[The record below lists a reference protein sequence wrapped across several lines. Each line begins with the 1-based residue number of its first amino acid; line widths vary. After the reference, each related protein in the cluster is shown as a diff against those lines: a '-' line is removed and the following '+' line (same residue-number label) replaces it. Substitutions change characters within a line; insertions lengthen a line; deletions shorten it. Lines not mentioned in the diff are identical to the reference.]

1 MGTNTLNIGSRPQ
14 IEVDPDWVG
23 DGDTQAK
30 VRARLRLAARILLG
44 LAACDMS
51 IRLCSAAVIVDL
63 ATNPDAVLIRAD
75 DIDDSLGND
84 AASCDF
90 NADGI
95 EDLIVGAPRADGPGN
110 NRFGVGEV
118 SVIFGQRSA
127 WRGPLQLTSI
137 RDIWVYGIDVND
149 LLGEGVGCGDLNAD
163 GWQDLVVAASF
174 ADGPGNVRF
183 QAGDVHLL
191 FGGPSFPAVTDL
203 AAAPGT
209 IVYGENQSGRVGE
222 KGGIAVGDINSDGT
236 NDLLLGAAMEPGKP
250 QAPEGAG
257 RGYLVFGRTSWPA
270 TLDLRTQSNVVI
282 YGDRIRSSLGSTV
295 DAIDVDRDGKLD
307 AVFGAGGG
315 SGPTGNR
322 PGCGEV
328 HVFRG
333 RTTWPAEINLV
344 TTSSDMRVQGPDA
357 QDNLAAIEQVASGDL
372 DNDGRRE
379 LWIAADGA
387 DGRLNTTPQAGEIL
401 AYEPGTSLPPL
412 VDLRTTRDAVIYG
425 QDVDDLTGAALKV
438 GDVNGDGTADVVAQ
452 GPADGPNES
461 RFNCGEIYVFYGPIG
476 FPADMDVASQ
486 SLLIYGPREYA
497 GLGLRAL
504 ADLNNDGLQEIVG
517 IMDFTSDVQPPSIW
531 LISPFDIDGDGVTQL
546 PDNCPLVAN
555 PTQLDTN
562 LDGRGDACQADWD
575 GDGLTDTLDCAPI
588 RRDAGTPLEVVGVT
602 FEVGSSASLVWQPE
616 VHAERYDISRGVLP
630 HASNSDYGVCQNPRD
645 SNLSDTSFTDSDQPV
660 AGTSYFYLVRG
671 VDTACG
677 GAGSWGSTSAG
688 VPRMNTNPSSCP

>member
-1 MGTNTLNIGSRPQ
+1 VI
-14 IEVDPDWVG
+14 D
-23 DGDTQAK
+23 
-30 VRARLRLAARILLG
+30 ARLRIVGGVLFNLAAVVI
-44 LAACDMS
+44 S
-51 IRLCSAAVIVDL
+51 IRLCSAAVVVDL
-63 ATNPDAVLIRAD
+63 AINTDAVLIRAD

-84 AASCDF
+84 ATSCDF

-110 NRFGVGEV
+110 SRFGVGEV
-118 SVIFGQRSA
+118 SVIFGQRAA
-127 WRGPLQLTSI
+127 WRGPLQLTTI

-163 GWQDLVVAASF
+163 GWNDLVVAASF

-191 FGGPSFPAVTDL
+191 LGGPSFPAVIDL
-203 AAAPGT
+203 AATPGT
-209 IVYGENQSGRVGE
+209 IVYGENPSGRVGE
-222 KGGIAVGDINSDGT
+222 KGGIAVGDINSDGS

-257 RGYLVFGRTSWPA
+257 RGYLLFGRTSWPA
-270 TLDLRTQSNVVI
+270 TLDLRTQSNVTI
-282 YGDRIRSSLGSTV
+282 HGDRIRSSLGSTV
-295 DAIDVDRDGKLD
+295 DAIDVDRDDKLD

-333 RTTWPAEINLV
+333 RTTWPAEINLA
-344 TTSSDMRVQGPDA
+344 TTSSDMRLLGPDA
-357 QDNLAAIEQVASGDL
+357 NDDLAAIEQVASGDL

-379 LWIAADGA
+379 LWIAADRA
-387 DGRLNTTPQAGEIL
+387 DGRLNTTPQAGEVL
-401 AYEPGTSLPPL
+401 AYEPSTSLPPV
-412 VDLRTTRDAVIYG
+412 VDLRTTRDAIIYG

-438 GDVNGDGTADVVAQ
+438 GDVNGDGTADVIAQ

-461 RFNCGEIYVFYGPIG
+461 RFDCGEIYAFYGPIG

-486 SLLIYGPREYA
+486 DMIAYGPREYA
-497 GLGLRAL
+497 SLALRAL

-517 IMDFTSDVQPPSIW
+517 IMDFTSDVQPPSVW
-531 LISPFDIDGDGVTQL
+531 LISPYDIDGDGVTQL

-555 PTQLDTN
+555 PTQLDTD
-562 LDGRGDACQADWD
+562 LDGRGDACQTDWD

-588 RRDAGTPLEVVGVT
+588 RRDAGPPRSTGSQLRSRFARQLGLALRIACRAVRHLARRSAQRLKQRLRKLPELPRSESQRYPFHRQRPARRRHVVFLRRARHRHRLRRSRIVGQHVVG
-602 FEVGSSASLVWQPE
+602 GAARQQQPE
-616 VHAERYDISRGVLP
+616 FV
-630 HASNSDYGVCQNPRD
+630 
-645 SNLSDTSFTDSDQPV
+645 PV
-660 AGTSYFYLVRG
+660 I
-671 VDTACG
+671 
-677 GAGSWGSTSAG
+677 
-688 VPRMNTNPSSCP
+688 